1 MIDEKI
7 DLQNVFIKSYNL
19 SCIGNP
25 GPPKLSGTR
34 KVTQLTGDTD
44 RETGHMTSNQTG
56 KNFGI
61 YGTDLG
67 VSFLYDGKLYFLF
80 GDTNTRGPDSGLPQ
94 SALPGYPYNENETD
108 YDAIAYTT
116 TEHAYDGINLVFNS
130 KYPLVDGISQLTAE
144 HPIDGFSIGQEM
156 YVFFTTDLKKS
167 GRIQPTRT
175 VLARS
180 IDGGYNFSKPLYT
193 LSKDKFIHVS
203 VEKVDSENIDGIP
216 KTSSKGLLIWGTGE
230 HRKSDVFLAYAPL
243 DEITN
248 RSSIIY
254 FSGMDT
260 DSKMPIWKSDES
272 SAMPLFSSNCM
283 SELSVRWNYYLGK
296 WIMLYN
302 CDLCNTRGVI
312 VRLADSPWGPWSSP
326 KIVFDPSEGYG
337 RFIHQPGMDNLNDR
351 DRDGPS
357 DWGDIYGPYQ
367 MAPYATG
374 IKGRYTKI
382 YFTLSTWNPYQT
394 IQMSAILT
402 SNNEEEGNSPQ
413 PYASSIDDRND
424 RKFAYV
430 SVLLAH
436 VAKLKGLDF
445 HNYTQSST
453 FIADHI
459 EWAQFH
465 SHLELRAELK
475 DKLSKIISS
484 FASDV
489 DKADVFTAFHAAL
502 ARLGYEYN
510 AFYNIPNSN
519 VYRKWALN
527 VIHTGNSKWLLDELY
542 QMIDNENF
550 LRNNDYLCYAYG
562 PDDSNEFKYSR
573 ISILFELALS
583 NSNKTYG
590 NLKQEKEGVRDCNYY
605 SAWARFR
612 SVEEMR
618 QSLLNKFKQ
627 IVYESTSEDSIANA
641 YDITT
646 NAIIKLSTTAN
657 VIDGPNDEK
666 NPNNYQW
673 ALSMLNSNKHES
685 VIDEMSKSINSEY
698 FLTSIPNC

>member
-1 MIDEKI
+1 
-7 DLQNVFIKSYNL
+7 
-19 SCIGNP
+19 
-25 GPPKLSGTR
+25 
-34 KVTQLTGDTD
+34 
-44 RETGHMTSNQTG
+44 
-56 KNFGI
+56 
-61 YGTDLG
+61 
-67 VSFLYDGKLYFLF
+67 
-80 GDTNTRGPDSGLPQ
+80 
-94 SALPGYPYNENETD
+94 
-108 YDAIAYTT
+108 
-116 TEHAYDGINLVFNS
+116 
-130 KYPLVDGISQLTAE
+130 
-144 HPIDGFSIGQEM
+144 
-156 YVFFTTDLKKS
+156 
-167 GRIQPTRT
+167 
-175 VLARS
+175 
-180 IDGGYNFSKPLYT
+180 
-193 LSKDKFIHVS
+193 
-203 VEKVDSENIDGIP
+203 
-216 KTSSKGLLIWGTGE
+216 
-230 HRKSDVFLAYAPL
+230 
-243 DEITN
+243 
-248 RSSIIY
+248 
-254 FSGMDT
+254 
-260 DSKMPIWKSDES
+260 
-272 SAMPLFSSNCM
+272 M

-489 DKADVFTAFHAAL
+489 DKADVFTAFHAVL

-605 SAWARFR
+605 STWARFR

-627 IVYESTSEDSIANA
+627 IVYESTSKDSIANA

-657 VIDGPNDEK
+657 VIGGPNNEK

-673 ALSMLNSNKHES
+673 ALSMLNSKKHES